1 MEDREI
7 IEIMKRD
14 EEKAMKIILD
24 KYTGLVY
31 HIVKSRV
38 YNFSE
43 VEDVTSEIFIEF
55 YEKWNNLD
63 LERGSIKSFLAT
75 LATRRSIDW
84 IRKQKNELELNEE
97 IPFEGVEIID
107 EIIEREDKKRV
118 LDLLNYLKEPDK
130 TFVISR
136 YFFKIS
142 SKELAT
148 KYEMNANTIDKRI
161 SRGIEFLRTI
171 WKEGS
176 NEARWVFGKFRWR
189 RDEKIS

>member
-7 IEIMKRD
+7 IEIMKSD

-24 KYTGLVY
+24 KYTRLVY

-55 YEKWNNLD
+55 YEKWDNLD
-63 LERGSIKSFLAT
+63 LEKGSIKSFLAT

-118 LDLLNYLKEPDK
+118 LDLLDYLKEPDK

-148 KYEMNANTIDKRI
+148 KYEMSANTIDKRI

-171 WKEGS
+171 WKEGFH
-176 NEARWVFGKFRWR
+176 EGR
-189 RDEKIS
+189 